1 VFALWQLRA
10 RGRFSVRQRAILA
23 YRMLGVYVVGRCVV
37 PIAGQH
43 AHAVNAE
50 LLVHVQ
56 PIPRRDIIAN
66 LLNFILPVAILA
78 QSRLQEGRKIKMRF
92 HVWQK
97 SLNTNHLQPEP
108 GIMCTSILL
117 PLLPLLR

>member
-1 VFALWQLRA
+1 
-10 RGRFSVRQRAILA
+10 
-23 YRMLGVYVVGRCVV
+23 MLGVYVVGRCVV